1 MLAAL
6 GAGRA
11 ASLDT
16 VASGVAKD
24 PALLYDVEGR
34 ALAAE
39 GVAAECPMFVYWP
52 GCLSESSALG
62 ERRSLPP
69 AESGSSA
76 RVLRQQNLRC
86 CCCAMICR
94 IALAHNER

>member
-16 VASGVAKD
+16 VASGVAAD
-24 PALLYDVEGR
+24 PALLYDVQGR

-39 GVAAECPMFVYWP
+39 GVAAECLMFVYWP

-69 AESGSSA
+69 ADQSGSSA
-76 RVLRQQNLRC
+76 SLSAQSL
-86 CCCAMICR
+86 AAAES
-94 IALAHNER
+94 ALLC

>member
-16 VASGVAKD
+16 VASGVAAD
-24 PALLYDVEGR
+24 PALLYDVQGR

-39 GVAAECPMFVYWP
+39 GVAAECLMFVYWP

-62 ERRSLPP
+62 EQRSLPP

-76 RVLRQQNLRC
+76 SLSAQSLS
-86 CCCAMICR
+86 AAKS
-94 IALAHNER
+94 ALLC